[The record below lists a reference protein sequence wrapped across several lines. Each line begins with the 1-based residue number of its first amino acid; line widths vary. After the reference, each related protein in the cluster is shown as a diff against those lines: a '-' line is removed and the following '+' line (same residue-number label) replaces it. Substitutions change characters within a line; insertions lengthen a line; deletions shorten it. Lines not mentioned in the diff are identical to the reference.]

1 MNDKTGKNLR
11 IVGIVFMALT
21 TAMNIL
27 GGTGTVCAAFLTKKY
42 PMVDI
47 LRPVDYRWLYQTF
60 MIVTILI
67 GLVGIWA
74 TIALVR
80 GRNRA
85 YLNAVIVLVVGTIV
99 SGIHFFTSLTLSGFV
114 VPTFMKFLA
123 NVITLL
129 VFIIFGLPGVRER
142 VDFSEPGDA
151 TTQMTSGGLA
161 AILVGIL
168 TLSVKTLVGA
178 SHVYEGNNWVDV
190 LKIPLKVSG
199 LILTIGGLAL
209 ILRPTIEAIASA
221 LRRRSEHTVR

>member
-1 MNDKTGKNLR
+1 MEDKTEKNLR
-11 IVGIVFMALT
+11 TTGIVLMALT

-27 GGTGTVCAAFLTKKY
+27 GGTGTVCAAFLHKIFPLVY
-42 PMVDI
+42 I
-47 LRPVDYRWLYQTF
+47 LRPVDYRWLYQVF

-74 TIALVR
+74 TTALVR

-99 SGIHFFTSLTLSGFV
+99 SGIHFFTSLTLTGFV
-114 VPTFMKFLA
+114 IPTFMKFLA

-129 VFIIFGLPGVRER
+129 VFFIFGLPGVRER
-142 VDFSEPGDA
+142 VDFSEPRDA

-178 SHVYEGNNWVDV
+178 SHVNEGVNWVDV
-190 LKIPLKVSG
+190 LKTPLNVSG
-199 LILTIGGLAL
+199 LILTIGGLVFL
-209 ILRPTIEAIASA
+209 LKPLLGRLLEFV
-221 LRRRSEHTVR
+221 RQRYQQTV